1 MKIFCIG
8 RNYAEHAKELN
19 NDIPTEPMVF
29 MKPPTALLRE
39 NKDFYYPDFSKNIHF
54 EVELVLKICKNGRH
68 IQRQFAKDYYNEI
81 GLGIDF
87 TARDLQDK
95 AKAKGH
101 PWEKAK
107 GFDHSAVL
115 SEFVDLKSVVDE
127 NGNIDFSL
135 IKNENIVQQGH
146 SRNMIFDF
154 DTLISHLS
162 EYFTFQTG
170 DLIYTGT
177 PEGVGPVVIGDNLK
191 GYIGEQQMFSCSIK

>member
-8 RNYAEHAKELN
+8 RNYVKHAQELG
-19 NDIPTEPMVF
+19 NDVPDEPMVF
-29 MKPPTALLRE
+29 MKPPTSLLKD
-39 NKDFYYPDFSKNIHF
+39 NKDFYYPEFSKNIHY
-54 EVELVLKICKNGRH
+54 EVELVLKIKKNGRH
-68 IQRQFAKDYYNEI
+68 IQKQFAKDYYEEI

-87 TARDLQDK
+87 TARDIQEK

-107 GFDHSAVL
+107 GFDFSAVL
-115 SEFVDLKSVVDE
+115 SDFISIKEAETPK
-127 NGNIDFSL
+127 GNIDFRL
-135 IKNENIVQQGH
+135 LKNNELAQTGDSNL
-146 SRNMIFDF
+146 MIFDF

-177 PEGVGPVVIGDNLK
+177 PTGVGPVKIGDNLT
-191 GYIGEQQMFSCSIK
+191 GFIGDREMFSCEVK